1 MTPTALAL
9 VLIAAV
15 LHATWNYWAKR
26 AGGGL
31 PFVYLTSL
39 MINLGY
45 VPVIAGYWLWRH
57 PSLPPV
63 ACLAILGSG
72 VLKTGYSLFLQRG
85 YRTGD
90 FSLIYPL
97 ARGTGPLLSA
107 VGAVLLFH
115 ERPSL
120 LALGGA
126 LLIVIS
132 IFWLAGGYQ
141 WLRAAVFRRDG
152 GADSRSIS
160 RAATYGLITGVF
172 IAGYTLWD
180 KRGVAHL
187 LIAPVLFDA
196 GTALTQ
202 LLLLAPFAWK
212 RHEEVRREWRE
223 HRFNAFVM
231 ASLSPVSYILV
242 LTAMQV
248 APVSYVAPAREISI
262 LIGMVFGARYL
273 KESEAR
279 RRLWAGVG
287 MVAGLVMLAMG

>member
-1 MTPTALAL
+1 MTPAALAL
-9 VLIAAV
+9 VLFAAV

-31 PFVYLTSL
+31 PFVYLTGL

-45 VPVIAGYWLWRH
+45 IPVIAAYWLWKH
-57 PSLPPV
+57 PVLPPL
-63 ACLAILGSG
+63 ALLAIAGSG

-107 VGAVLLFH
+107 LGALVVFH
-115 ERPSL
+115 ERPTA
-120 LALGGA
+120 LALAGG
-126 LLIVIS
+126 LLIVVS

-141 WLRAAVFRRDG
+141 WLRAALLRPAEPGERGVV
-152 GADSRSIS
+152 S

-180 KRGVAHL
+180 KRGVAQL
-187 LIAPVLFDA
+187 MIAPVLFDA
-196 GTALTQ
+196 GTAFTQ

-212 RHEEVRREWRE
+212 RRDEVRREWRE

-231 ASLSPVSYILV
+231 ATLSPVSYILV
-242 LTAMQV
+242 LTAMSFT
-248 APVSYVAPAREISI
+248 PVSYIAPAREVSI
-262 LIGMVFGARYL
+262 LIGMVFGARFL
-273 KESEAR
+273 KEAEAR
-279 RRLWAGVG
+279 RRLWAGTG
-287 MVAGLVMLAMG
+287 MVAGLVMLAAG